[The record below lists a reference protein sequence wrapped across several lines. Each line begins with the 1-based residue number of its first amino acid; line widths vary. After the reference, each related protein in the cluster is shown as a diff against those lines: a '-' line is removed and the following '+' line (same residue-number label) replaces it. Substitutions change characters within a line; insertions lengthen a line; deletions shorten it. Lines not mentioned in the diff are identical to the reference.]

1 MPPIV
6 SRIVSFSFRN
16 ETERER
22 DGEREYR
29 NRISVWVRV
38 KGERKTLG
46 TGEVDRE
53 GWKKKGG

>member
-1 MPPIV
+1 MFAAD
-6 SRIVSFSFRN
+6 RFEDRFATR
-16 ETERER
+16 ERER

>member
-1 MPPIV
+1 MFA
-6 SRIVSFSFRN
+6 RSFRGSFRN
-16 ETERER
+16 ER

-46 TGEVDRE
+46 TGEVDRGMEEE
-53 GWKKKGG
+53 GWIGGK